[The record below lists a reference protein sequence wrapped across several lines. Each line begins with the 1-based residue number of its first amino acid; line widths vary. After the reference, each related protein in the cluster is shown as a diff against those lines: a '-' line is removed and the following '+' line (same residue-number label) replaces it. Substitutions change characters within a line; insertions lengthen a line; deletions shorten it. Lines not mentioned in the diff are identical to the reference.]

1 MINIHIPLRELSFEY
16 LASGKHCVTGTEFLS
31 LIASKEA
38 LFLDV
43 RTDEEQ
49 NYSVYPWATHI
60 PIHTLP
66 ERINEIPKDKL
77 IVPFCSSVFR
87 ASITWA
93 WLKSKGF
100 ENVRTLTLSTEE
112 IATLIKPT
120 PLFNQG

>member
-1 MINIHIPLRELSFEY
+1 MITTHTPLKELSFEY
-16 LASGKHCVTGTEFLS
+16 LASGKHCVTEKEFLN

-60 PIHTLP
+60 PLHTLP
-66 ERINEIPKDKL
+66 ERINELPKDKL